1 MAGLP
6 DYTNNPIQSGNYGQ
20 NGDKSMEVALASK
33 MQLVLDQP
41 MTDVDSGLTNRDFEG
56 DFFKIGD
63 SVAIVKPDVN
73 SLTIAF
79 GEIGSDYTTGAITT
93 TPLGKPL
100 VDDTTAGVYYQDK
113 DARLIPQN
121 VSFEKNVLT
130 INKYTKYAF
139 YLSDVTKAEGK
150 WNYESGN
157 LDLVAQEL
165 RKRHNLETCQLIVDH
180 NGNTTAVNEVGA
192 IPSIASGTITTT
204 STSTTTATTSTAL
217 DPIVV
222 ADGDELYEK
231 VIVPMYAQLY
241 DAGAITADGQITYG
255 SNAQQGKA
263 TYGKVYMPTKA
274 YTTLLVSKYLQDRS
288 TVAADEKVETG
299 KLKTIMGLDVAVEPS
314 LNPNA
319 KRHITLEDGA
329 GSDVFVI
336 IAGTRNLV
344 TKAGK
349 VLPPERFRSH
359 KFFADEFHGMEIY
372 GKKVVEPKAAC
383 IAFVKIQPK
392 NA

>member
-6 DYTNNPIQSGNYGQ
+6 EFANNPVQSGNYGQ
-20 NGDKSMEVALASK
+20 AGDKSMEVALASK
-33 MQLVLDQP
+33 MQLILDQP
-41 MTDVDSGLTNRDFEG
+41 MTDVDTGLTNRDFEG

-63 SVAIVKPDVN
+63 TVAIVKPDVS

-79 GEIGSDYTTGAITT
+79 GEIGGTGASAVT
-93 TPLGKPL
+93 TPVSGKP
-100 VDDTTAGVYYQDK
+100 GYSNK
-113 DARLIPQN
+113 DARLIPSN
-121 VSFEKNVLT
+121 VSFEKNLLT
-130 INKYTKYAF
+130 INKFTKYAF
-139 YLSDVTKAEGK
+139 YISDLTEAEGK

-157 LDLVAQEL
+157 LDAVAQEI

-180 NGNTTAVNEVGA
+180 NSNTTATTEVGV
-192 IPSIASGTITTT
+192 IPSVASGSVTTT
-204 STSTTTATTSTAL
+204 STSTTTSTTSTAL

-222 ADGDELYEK
+222 KNGDELYEK

-241 DAGAITADGQITYG
+241 DAGAITADGQISYG
-255 SNAQQGKA
+255 SNAQQGKQDF
-263 TYGKVYMPTKA
+263 GKIYMPTKA

-288 TVAADEKVETG
+288 TVAADEKVKTG
-299 KLKTIMGLDVAVEPS
+299 QLKMVMGLDVAVEPS

-319 KRHITLEDGA
+319 KRHITLADGA
-329 GSDVFVI
+329 DSDTFVI

-349 VLPPERFRSH
+349 VLPPEKFRSH
-359 KFFADEFHGMEIY
+359 DFFADEYHGMEIY
-372 GKKVVEPKAAC
+372 GKKVIEPKAGC
-383 IAFVKIQPK
+383 IAFVKIDP